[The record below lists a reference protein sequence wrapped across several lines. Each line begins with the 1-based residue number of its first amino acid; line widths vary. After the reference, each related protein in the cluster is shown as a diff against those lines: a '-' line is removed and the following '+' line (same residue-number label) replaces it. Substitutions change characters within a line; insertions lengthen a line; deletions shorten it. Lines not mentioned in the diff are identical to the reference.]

1 MKSPAVGGE
10 VLCLERGKTPPGHRR
25 GLLSA
30 TARERPEDQK
40 GRDPRWKKEG
50 GEGGEGK
57 AGWEVPVKADPKF
70 KSKGLMGGL
79 EEVTHRH
86 VLGELQKFSFNFYS
100 CRQKVQMTI
109 DLGVR

>member
-1 MKSPAVGGE
+1 MKEERHPQDTGEGSFQQQQGKDQRTRREETQGGKRKRGGE
-10 VLCLERGKTPPGHRR
+10 
-25 GLLSA
+25 
-30 TARERPEDQK
+30 
-40 GRDPRWKKEG
+40 
-50 GEGGEGK
+50 GEGK

-86 VLGELQKFSFNFYS
+86 VLGELQKFSFNFYY

-109 DLGVR
+109 DLGVH

>member
-1 MKSPAVGGE
+1 M
-10 VLCLERGKTPPGHRR
+10 
-25 GLLSA
+25 
-30 TARERPEDQK
+30 
-40 GRDPRWKKEG
+40 
-50 GEGGEGK
+50 
-57 AGWEVPVKADPKF
+57 PVKADPKF

-109 DLGVR
+109 DLGVH